1 VDEHDLAPDPMTSL
15 RAWLLEAAAASSA
28 PQEMTL
34 ATSTAD
40 GRPSAR
46 IVLLRGVD
54 DRGLTFFTNRDS
66 RKGRELAA
74 NPRAALVL
82 HWWQLGRQV
91 RVEGHVE
98 EVERAVSEAYWATRP
113 RPSRIA
119 AWASSQSR
127 SLAGRRDVLDAAFAE
142 AEERFRDGDVPL
154 PPFWGGFRI
163 VPDVV
168 EFWIH
173 RDDRLHDRIRYVR
186 SGDAWSRERLWP

>member
-1 VDEHDLAPDPMTSL
+1 
-15 RAWLLEAAAASSA
+15 
-28 PQEMTL
+28 
-34 ATSTAD
+34 
-40 GRPSAR
+40 
-46 IVLLRGVD
+46 
-54 DRGLTFFTNRDS
+54 
-66 RKGRELAA
+66 
-74 NPRAALVL
+74 
-82 HWWQLGRQV
+82 V

-127 SLAGRRDVLDAAFAE
+127 SLAGRDVLDAAFAE

>member
-15 RAWLLEAAAASSA
+15 RAWLLDAAALSSA
-28 PQEMTL
+28 PQAMTL

-54 DRGLTFFTNRDS
+54 DRGLTFFTNRNS
-66 RKGRELAA
+66 RKGEELAA

-82 HWWQLGRQV
+82 HWSQLGRQV
-91 RVEGHVE
+91 RVEGTVE
-98 EVERAVSEAYWATRP
+98 EVEQAVSEEYWATRP

-119 AWASSQSR
+119 AWASRQSR
-127 SLAGRRDVLDAAFAE
+127 PLRDRNVLEASYAG
-142 AEERFRDGDVPL
+142 AEERFLDGDVPL
-154 PPFWGGFRI
+154 PPFWGGFR
-163 VPDVV
+163 VRPEVV
-168 EFWIH
+168 EFWTH

-186 SGDAWSRERLWP
+186 SSDAWRRERLAP

>member
-127 SLAGRRDVLDAAFAE
+127 SLAGRDVLDAAFAE

-186 SGDAWSRERLWP
+186 SGDAWRRERLAP

>member
-127 SLAGRRDVLDAAFAE
+127 SLAGRDVLDAAFAE

>member
-113 RPSRIA
+113 RPSRIT

-127 SLAGRRDVLDAAFAE
+127 SLAGRDVLDAAFAE